1 MATAVNQPAVIGGEL
16 NGSYIPLN
24 ELPPSLQKLISDS
37 GKVVIIR
44 ESTNLTTP
52 GGGRTSGTMWYKG
65 NILGF
70 TVEDAIRED
79 KKVQDKTA
87 IPDIIQDA
95 SKFNGLPS
103 TFYNIILSTVTGNN
117 FIRSSFYKGN
127 GLRVSSA
134 KDPTG
139 TNIYESDVFV
149 PQSFETATGPKGNP
163 VGVAF
168 SGVFIHHG
176 SSEKASSGC
185 IIFSKTRKIDNT
197 IVESISNVQ
206 NLNKY
211 LVDQGIVGKGKLQQ
225 LVVINLWE
233 FPTPPPITTSTGI
246 VVSLDTNQPITD
258 IVIES
263 ITPLPILKPTLIPE
277 KK

>member
-1 MATAVNQPAVIGGEL
+1 MATTVNQPAVIGGEL

-24 ELPPSLQKLISDS
+24 ELPPSLQKLITDS

-44 ESTNLTTP
+44 ESTNESTP

-70 TVEDAIRED
+70 TVEDAIRET

-95 SKFNGLPS
+95 SKFDGLPS
-103 TFYNIILSTVTGNN
+103 TFYNIILSTVTSNN

-149 PQSFETATGPKGNP
+149 PQSFETSKDNP
-163 VGVAF
+163 TGVAF

-185 IIFSKTRKIDNT
+185 IIFSKTRKTDNT
-197 IVESISNVQ
+197 LIESPANVQ

-211 LVDQGIVGKGKLQQ
+211 LVDQGIIGKGKLQQ
-225 LVVINLWE
+225 LVIINLWE

-258 IVIES
+258 LVIEN